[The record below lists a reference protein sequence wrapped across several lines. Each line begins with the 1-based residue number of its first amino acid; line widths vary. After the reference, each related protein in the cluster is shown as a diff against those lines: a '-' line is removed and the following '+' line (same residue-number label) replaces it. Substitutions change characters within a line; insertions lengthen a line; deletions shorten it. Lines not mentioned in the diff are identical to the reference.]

1 MRAIEKPVPVEV
13 NGGRR
18 SVSGMV
24 EGIQGIQHALMVDH
38 ARLVAKA
45 LATEAE
51 AHGVQQQVA
60 VLQSVLDAPFAQP
73 GQREDTSE

>member
-1 MRAIEKPVPVEV
+1 MRVGEKPVPVEV

-18 SVSGMV
+18 SVGGMV
-24 EGIQGIQHALMVDH
+24 EGIQGIQQALMVDH

-45 LATEAE
+45 TQAEAE
-51 AHGVQQQVA
+51 AHSVKQQVA

-73 GQREDTSE
+73 GQREDTGE